1 MSTPTTR
8 TSPAARPA
16 ITAAPLEDHEALEC
30 PAASYRFGFIMQQ
43 VLGHITAYQH
53 FRHSVEQDVSV
64 APVWTE
70 VTYYEPDGLI
80 ERLPLLPSTL
90 KGVAR
95 AAAQV
100 RGGLAKGR
108 YDATLFTSQAL
119 CLWVRGYMRRSP
131 CVIVTDVTPKQFD
144 EMGAYYGHPPAHDS
158 LLSRYKHRVNVDVY
172 RSAQLLLPWSNW
184 TKRSM
189 MDDYGAPEEKI
200 VVVPPGVN
208 VDEWTPPAPGV
219 REASLARSGVPR
231 VLFVGGDFTRKGG
244 DALLEWFVRRGVGR
258 CELHLVTRQPPNL
271 ESSPPGLHIHT
282 GLEASDPRMRALYA
296 ESHIF
301 VLPTRADCFGVA
313 SIEAM
318 ATGLPVITTSVGGIP
333 DIVEDGRQGFLVPSD
348 DPEALAARLD
358 TLLTDAEMRRE
369 MGRQGRERVL
379 TLFDAHKNAVRQIEL
394 MKELVDGRRG
404 SGRR

>member
-1 MSTPTTR
+1 MR
-8 TSPAARPA
+8 VAADA
-16 ITAAPLEDHEALEC
+16 HAAHDDAEVERR

-53 FRHSVEQDVSV
+53 FRRSVEQDASV

-70 VTYYEPDGLI
+70 VTYYEPNGWI
-80 ERLPLLPSTL
+80 ERLPLLPATL

-95 AAAQV
+95 AAVQV
-100 RGGLAKGR
+100 RRGLARGR

-119 CLWVRGYMRRSP
+119 CLWVRGYMRRNP

-144 EMGAYYGHPPAHDS
+144 EMGQYYGHPAARES

-172 RSAQLLLPWSNW
+172 RSARLLLPWSNW

-189 MDDYGAPEEKI
+189 MADYGVPEEKI

-219 REASLARSGVPR
+219 REASLARAGKPR
-231 VLFVGGDFTRKGG
+231 VLFVGGDFSRKGG
-244 DALLEWFVRRGVGR
+244 DALLEWFARRGSGG
-258 CELHLVTRQPPNL
+258 CELHLVTRQPPAL
-271 ESSPPGLHIHT
+271 ETLPPGLHIHT
-282 GLEASDPRMRALYA
+282 GLEASDPRLRALYA

-301 VLPTRADCFGVA
+301 ALPTRADCFGVA

-333 DIVEDGRQGFLVPSD
+333 DIVEDGRQGFLVPPD
-348 DPEALAARLD
+348 DAEALAARLD
-358 TLLTDAEMRRE
+358 TLLADAELRRD
-369 MGRQGRERVL
+369 MGRLGRERVL
-379 TLFDAHKNAVRQIEL
+379 TLFDAHKNAVRQIAL
-394 MKELVDGRRG
+394 MKELVDG
-404 SGRR
+404 GRR